1 MYVVQ
6 VHDGSYT
13 PTDQFRRDPD
23 SLCSTVS
30 WRDEEDR
37 VIWVYKIQV
46 CGGGGSHGRV
56 PVAYNAFVFSQRSH
70 MVVLE
75 CQRLRAR
82 CQLLVASM

>member
-1 MYVVQ
+1 MCVVQ

-46 CGGGGSHGRV
+46 CGGEGLRGRALVDCSAVGSSRGSR
-56 PVAYNAFVFSQRSH
+56 
-70 MVVLE
+70 
-75 CQRLRAR
+75 
-82 CQLLVASM
+82 